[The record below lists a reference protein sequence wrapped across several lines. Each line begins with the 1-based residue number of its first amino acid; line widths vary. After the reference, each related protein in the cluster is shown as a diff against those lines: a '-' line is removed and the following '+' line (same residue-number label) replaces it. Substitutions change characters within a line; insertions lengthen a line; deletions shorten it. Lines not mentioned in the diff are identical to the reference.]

1 MLCATI
7 LRPLAWTTDFFA
19 ERRKMDFN
27 RYMPMTPIF
36 SQNECFV
43 QPFYDHWPKLQTFS
57 QKGEQWTSVDLCEW
71 VQYLAKTY
79 ALCSHLTACGP
90 NLRLFRTM
98 LKNGLKSIYANEAN
112 IYQKR
117 MLCATILRDV
127 AQTSDFFAEWR
138 SRRKL
143 DWNRSMRMSPIFCQ
157 NRCFV

>member
-1 MLCATI
+1 MS
-7 LRPLAWTTDFFA
+7 
-19 ERRKMDFN
+19 
-27 RYMPMTPIF
+27 PIF
-36 SQNECFV
+36 SQNECFVQPFYDHWLKLQTFSQKGEKWTLTDICQWLQYLATKECFV

-98 LKNGLKSIYANEAN
+98 LKNGLKSTYANEAN

-117 MLCATILRDV
+117 MPCVTILRHV
-127 AQTSDFFAEWR
+127 AQTSDFSAE
-138 SRRKL
+138 RRKL
-143 DWNRSMRMSPIFCQ
+143 DWNR
-157 NRCFV
+157 